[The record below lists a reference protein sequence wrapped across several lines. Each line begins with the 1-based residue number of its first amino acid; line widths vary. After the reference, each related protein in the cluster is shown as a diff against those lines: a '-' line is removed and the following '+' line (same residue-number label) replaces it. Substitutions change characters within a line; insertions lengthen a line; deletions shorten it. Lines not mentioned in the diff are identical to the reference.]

1 MRVENSWTLLA
12 EKQPTKARDPWTL
25 SVNSDLPKT
34 TMNLLRIPTEG
45 YDYFVF
51 EFVYFQL
58 PIITCQLFGRL
69 ILPKKIYFNFIAVI
83 GALSVLSIC
92 SLRMFLFILLIS
104 YVSKTFQKEH
114 PFFQWT
120 ATLIGLTFSGYVRY
134 RGQYYGTTILE
145 IQILLASLF
154 RMIGCCPIEG
164 PEFTSPRY
172 ACKLNYK
179 TLELFGCFISEF
191 ACISSQVI
199 NLFNLCFIIGYSP

>member
-1 MRVENSWTLLA
+1 MYQSYLCSKKARKRYASRELVDTTGRETADEGKGSLDTLWTQTVQTPKATVNSW
-12 EKQPTKARDPWTL
+12 
-25 SVNSDLPKT
+25 
-34 TMNLLRIPTEG
+34 RIPTEG

-58 PIITCQLFGRL
+58 PIIACQLFGRM

-164 PEFTSPRY
+164 TESNYTKLVSQTSTRY
-172 ACKLNYK
+172 Y
-179 TLELFGCFISEF
+179 T
-191 ACISSQVI
+191 
-199 NLFNLCFIIGYSP
+199 

>member
-1 MRVENSWTLLA
+1 MLVVSQQIPPA
-12 EKQPTKARDPWTL
+12 EKQLMKERDTWTQRTSEPSSVVRGRYLLL
-25 SVNSDLPKT
+25 SH
-34 TMNLLRIPTEG
+34 EG

-58 PIITCQLFGRL
+58 PIIACQLFGRF
-69 ILPKKIYFNFIAVI
+69 IMPKKTYFQFIAII
-83 GALSVLSIC
+83 GGLSVLSIC

-164 PEFTSPRY
+164 
-172 ACKLNYK
+172 
-179 TLELFGCFISEF
+179 SE
-191 ACISSQVI
+191 SE
-199 NLFNLCFIIGYSP
+199 

>member
-1 MRVENSWTLLA
+1 M
-12 EKQPTKARDPWTL
+12 
-25 SVNSDLPKT
+25 
-34 TMNLLRIPTEG
+34 
-45 YDYFVF
+45 
-51 EFVYFQL
+51 
-58 PIITCQLFGRL
+58 PIIACQLFGRL
-69 ILPKKIYFNFIAVI
+69 ILPKKMYFNFVAVI

-92 SLRMFLFILLIS
+92 SLRMFLFIMLIS

-164 PEFTSPRY
+164 SEYTLY
-172 ACKLNYK
+172 YTNNQTGYYTKYQTKLN
-179 TLELFGCFISEF
+179 I
-191 ACISSQVI
+191 
-199 NLFNLCFIIGYSP
+199 